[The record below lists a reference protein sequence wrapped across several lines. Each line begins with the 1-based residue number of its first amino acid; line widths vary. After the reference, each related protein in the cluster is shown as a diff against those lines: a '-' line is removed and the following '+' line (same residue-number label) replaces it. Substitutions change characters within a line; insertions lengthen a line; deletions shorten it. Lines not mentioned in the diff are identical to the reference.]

1 MQREVSGL
9 QPSWRFRHPLNQQKV
24 TQGGPPPPKT
34 IKNEGQSGNV
44 YENKG
49 SNDKLSETMPDICAQ
64 SEPILQKIRRFEG
77 QFAVNWAIRWPSR
90 DLITASRGLNPPVE
104 GDKMSLGR

>member
-1 MQREVSGL
+1 MAIPPRLEPTKSH
-9 QPSWRFRHPLNQQKV
+9 S
-24 TQGGPPPPKT
+24 GGPPPPKS
-34 IKNEGQSGNV
+34 IKNEGRSGNV

-49 SNDKLSETMPDICAQ
+49 LNDKLTEIMPDICAR
-64 SEPILQKIRRFEG
+64 SEPILQKIKRFEG

-104 GDKMSLGR
+104 GDKISLGR

>member
-1 MQREVSGL
+1 
-9 QPSWRFRHPLNQQKV
+9 
-24 TQGGPPPPKT
+24 
-34 IKNEGQSGNV
+34 
-44 YENKG
+44 
-49 SNDKLSETMPDICAQ
+49 MPDICAQ